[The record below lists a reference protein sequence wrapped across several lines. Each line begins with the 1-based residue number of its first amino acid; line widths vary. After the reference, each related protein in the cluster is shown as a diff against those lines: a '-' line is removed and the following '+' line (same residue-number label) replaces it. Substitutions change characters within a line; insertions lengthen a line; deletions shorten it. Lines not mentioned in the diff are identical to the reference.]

1 MKVHIVYKGYE
12 VWEINLTSL
21 PLESEGYPSKY
32 HKGEDKKWIKFC
44 KEHHFHPIQDAEGK
58 IYDLYLQ
65 LCAEG
70 LY

>member
-12 VWEINLTSL
+12 VWDINLTSL
-21 PLESEGYPSKY
+21 PIEPEECKRY
-32 HKGEDKKWIKFC
+32 HIGTDKKWIKFC
-44 KEHHFHPIQDAEGK
+44 KEHHFHPIKDSRGK